1 MLQDEFG
8 TSNPIGSSRHV
19 GKILGCYYQAIHD
32 KILASKRAGIETLA
46 LLEDC
51 DINKFGLKASLE
63 VPLAEVKSLVETG
76 LYDRISRSVLGV
88 RVLANLG
95 DNLGQHKV
103 YFCHGV

>member
-32 KILASKRAGIETLA
+32 KILASKRAGIETMA

-51 DINKFGLKASLE
+51 DIKKFGLKASLE
-63 VPLAEVKSLVETG
+63 VGQYDALEKGNYTEKAKKS
-76 LYDRISRSVLGV
+76 DI
-88 RVLANLG
+88 
-95 DNLGQHKV
+95 
-103 YFCHGV
+103 